1 MRGMKRAADWGKAGD
16 PSSVCVCLVCG
27 VAGVAAVKN
36 DFSYVFKS
44 ASYIT
49 HQGKSIS
56 QPQLQ
61 GWDVTRVLCHQIRAQ
76 KVEDCFIRRAVTTRR
91 LSAYSQ
97 GGKRKE
103 YHFLNLT

>member
-1 MRGMKRAADWGKAGD
+1 MYLK
-16 PSSVCVCLVCG
+16 
-27 VAGVAAVKN
+27 VA
-36 DFSYVFKS
+36 SH
-44 ASYIT
+44 IT

-61 GWDVTRVLCHQIRAQ
+61 GWDVTRVLLCQFRIRAQ

-97 GGKRKE
+97 VGRGKSI
-103 YHFLNLT
+103 TS